1 MKDLMLDDSGD
12 LIVDN
17 VSGDLNMI
25 DGKDELTQYV
35 YSLLNTF
42 LGELSWNEE
51 RGLNQMQLLNSTDDK
66 QALQST
72 LSDYLQDKLNNFDS
86 IEINSSEIN
95 DRNLNIQA
103 TIKLNDGTSIST
115 AVGGDNDA
123 S

>member
-12 LIVDN
+12 MIIDD
-17 VSGDLNMI
+17 VSGDLNMT
-25 DGKDELTQYV
+25 DGKDELNQHV

-51 RGLNQMQLLNSTDDK
+51 RGLNQMQLINSSDDL
-66 QALQST
+66 QAVQTT
-72 LSDYLQDKLNNFDS
+72 LSDYLREKLNDFDS
-86 IEINSSEIN
+86 IEINNSEIN
-95 DRNLNIQA
+95 DRNLNIKA
-103 TIKLNDGTSIST
+103 TVKLNDGTSIET